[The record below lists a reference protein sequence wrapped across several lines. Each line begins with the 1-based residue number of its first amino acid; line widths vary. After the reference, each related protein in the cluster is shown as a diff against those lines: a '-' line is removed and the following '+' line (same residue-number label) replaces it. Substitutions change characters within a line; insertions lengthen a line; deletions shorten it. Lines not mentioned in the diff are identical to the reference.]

1 MVEHPTIL
9 KPTIVE
15 KMVNFEKK
23 PTIFKSAQF
32 IKYQSVFLFF
42 CLFLVLHIAN
52 TIDDLHDF
60 Q

>member
-15 KMVNFEKK
+15 KMVNFEKIS
-23 PTIFKSAQF
+23 TIFKVLWLLSISQFSSFSA
-32 IKYQSVFLFF
+32 Y
-42 CLFLVLHIAN
+42 FLVLPAN